1 MTQVRDLLPGD
12 AAREWVT
19 SDESMMSSRKMG
31 ENIIDG
37 IEETFKKWTPRSTF
51 DFIKIEDYI
60 TKLEKQNKE
69 LEATIEQ
76 LKKQIK

>member
-1 MTQVRDLLPGD
+1 MQRTEVGL
-12 AAREWVT
+12 A
-19 SDESMMSSRKMG
+19 
-31 ENIIDG
+31 
-37 IEETFKKWTPRSTF
+37 
-51 DFIKIEDYI
+51 FIKIEDYL

>member
-1 MTQVRDLLPGD
+1 MANNLFRTDLEEL
-12 AAREWVT
+12 
-19 SDESMMSSRKMG
+19 
-31 ENIIDG
+31 G
-37 IEETFKKWTPRSTF
+37 IEVEELYHSEAVDFEVMAQTKVGLA
-51 DFIKIEDYI
+51 FIKIEDYL